1 MVRGGRKHQNRECPS
16 HSRKLRLLLRCSSQ
30 RRHQSPKHL
39 RSCLPLDPR
48 LKVVLAVLAAEAAVD
63 TVAAGVAKVVL
74 QEEQG
79 RRGEM
84 FRVHLWRR
92 PSKYRSFTSYVVTS

>member
-63 TVAAGVAKVVL
+63 RGPSAGPL
-74 QEEQG
+74 NEEQEE
-79 RRGEM
+79 
-84 FRVHLWRR
+84 
-92 PSKYRSFTSYVVTS
+92 TA